1 MQLLYETDVEKLVQ
15 RTENILSI
23 RFAKPNGFDYLAG
36 QYMFITLEVGDAELT
51 KHLTISSSPTENFL
65 EITKRLTGHPFAN
78 ALLSLEPGDI
88 IRIRGPYGKFVLGDY
103 KKIGMLSGGIGIT
116 PLRSMIKYSTDKA
129 LSTRII
135 LIYSNKNE
143 NDIAFN
149 DEFQAIQRYNPN
161 LKVINTI
168 TEPNRYW
175 NGSEGRI
182 NSEMIRKYLPDYK
195 DRVFYISGPEKM
207 VNAMQILLNDLE
219 IPESQIR
226 KEYFSGFD

>member
-1 MQLLYETDVEKLVQ
+1 LLYETDVEKLVR

-23 RFAKPNGFDYLAG
+23 RFAKPTGFDYLAG
-36 QYMFITLEVGDAELT
+36 QYMFITLEVGDAEVT

-78 ALLSLEPGDI
+78 ALLSLKPEDNVK
-88 IRIRGPYGKFVLGDY
+88 IRGPYGKFVLGDH

-116 PLRSMIKYSTDKA
+116 PLRSMIKYSIDKA
-129 LSTRII
+129 LSRSII

-149 DEFQAIQRYNPN
+149 GEFQEIQRHNPN

-168 TEPNRYW
+168 TEPSRYW

-182 NSEMIRKYLPDYK
+182 NSEMIKRYLPDYR
-195 DRVFYISGPEKM
+195 DRVFYVSGPKKM
-207 VNAMQILLNDLE
+207 VNAMLILLNDLE
-219 IPESQIR
+219 LPESQII

>member
-1 MQLLYETDVEKLVQ
+1 LIYETDVERLVQ
-15 RTENILSI
+15 RTKNILSI

-36 QYMFITLEVGDAELT
+36 QYIFITLGEGDAEVT

-78 ALLSLEPGDI
+78 ALLSLKPGDNV
-88 IRIRGPYGKFVLGDY
+88 RIKGPYGKFVLGDH

-116 PLRSMIKYSTDKA
+116 PLRSMIKYSTDKI
-129 LSTRII
+129 LSTSII

-143 NDIAFN
+143 DDIAFK
-149 DEFQAIQRYNPN
+149 DEFQEIQRHNPN
-161 LKVINTI
+161 LKIINTI
-168 TEPNRYW
+168 TEPSRYW
-175 NGSEGRI
+175 NGSERRI
-182 NSEMIRKYLPDYK
+182 NSEMIKRYLPDYGE
-195 DRVFYISGPEKM
+195 RVFYISGPEKM
-207 VNAMQILLNDLE
+207 VNAMLILLNDLE